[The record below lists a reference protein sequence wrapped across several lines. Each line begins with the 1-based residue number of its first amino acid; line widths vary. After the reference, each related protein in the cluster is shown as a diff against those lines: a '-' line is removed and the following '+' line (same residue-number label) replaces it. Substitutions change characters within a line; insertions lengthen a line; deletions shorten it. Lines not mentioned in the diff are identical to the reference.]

1 MVRARQKVGGEKEL
15 TVGEG
20 RCGDAIT
27 PCCVSILEL
36 SGALPFLCDLSYEL
50 FANWR

>member
-27 PCCVSILEL
+27 PCCVSI
-36 SGALPFLCDLSYEL
+36 SGTVRSTAISL
-50 FANWR
+50 